1 MKVTAISDLHG
12 DRPRLKGGD
21 LLIIAGDL
29 TARDRLSEYLDFCH
43 WLKNQN
49 YDKKIVIAGNHDM
62 RIQKEPFQFDT
73 MLTGDTYLCDSG
85 TEVEYEEEVEE
96 EHKFKGLISY
106 KVKRKLKLWGT
117 PWTQWF
123 QGVNPD
129 CAAFMLRTEFELKDK
144 FDLIPEDT
152 DILITHGPC
161 AQRLDHTLYGD
172 RAGSTALRSRV
183 DYLASQKQLK
193 YHFHGH
199 IHEAYGEHE
208 EGGLKTYNV
217 ARMDRNYIP
226 KNKIV
231 NIEI

>member
-1 MKVTAISDLHG
+1 MLVTAISDLHG

-29 TARDRLSEYLDFCH
+29 TARNKEDEYYQFNSWICDQDYDR
-43 WLKNQN
+43 KV
-49 YDKKIVIAGNHDM
+49 VIAGNHDM
-62 RIQKEPFQFDT
+62 LLQKDSFQYLEGYPCFD
-73 MLTGDTYLCDSG
+73 YLCDSG
-85 TEVEYEEEVEE
+85 TEYQ
-96 EHKFKGLISY
+96 GLKI
-106 KVKRKLKLWGT
+106 WGT

-123 QGVNPD
+123 YGVNP
-129 CAAFMLRTEFELKDK
+129 CCTAFMLRIEFQLKDK
-144 FDLIPEDT
+144 FDLIAEDT
-152 DILITHGPC
+152 DILISHGPC
-161 AQRLDHTLYGD
+161 FERLDKTLYGQST
-172 RAGSTALRSRV
+172 GSMALRDRV
-183 DYLASQKQLK
+183 DFLRGKQLK

-208 EGGLKTYNV
+208 ESGLKTYNV